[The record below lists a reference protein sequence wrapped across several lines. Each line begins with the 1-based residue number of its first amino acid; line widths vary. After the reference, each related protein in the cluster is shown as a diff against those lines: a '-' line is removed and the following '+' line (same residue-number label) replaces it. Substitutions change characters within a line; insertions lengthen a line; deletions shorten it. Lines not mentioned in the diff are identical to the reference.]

1 MRPQADTRGARRPS
15 ARSASLPFRAMAAAV
30 SHPSGERSASDIA
43 AQQRTALLSVFAAV
57 FLVAVKLGTGLV
69 TGSLGLI
76 AEAAH
81 SGTDLV
87 AALLTLFAVRIAVRP
102 ADDEHH
108 YGHGKAEH
116 LAALAES
123 SFLMLVS
130 AFLAFQAV
138 DRLAGGTTHHV
149 DATWWSFL
157 VLAIVIAV
165 DASRAVISRR
175 AARRHHSAALA
186 SNALH
191 FASDLAGSFAVLIGL
206 VLVALGEPR
215 ADAIAALIVAGL
227 VLVAAAR
234 LAGQSI
240 EVLMDRADAESEEA
254 VRNALGQFGDVEVRR
269 LRSRHA
275 AGRDFVDLVVAVSA
289 DAALAQAHTTADAI
303 EAAIRRELP
312 GSDVLVHVEPRAP
325 EGDLRERAT
334 AAALAMP
341 EVREVHNVRVM
352 QLDRGPE
359 LSLHVKLPRDLAL
372 GEAHAVVER
381 LENVLHEA
389 LPELRRVDTHI
400 EPLASTDYATR
411 PARDEVAGAREAI
424 EDVVSRYTGRAPA
437 KVSFRDAERGRVAL
451 IDVLLPADQPLPSAH
466 RRAGDIE
473 EAVRRRCP
481 ELADVIV
488 HTEPA
493 TASTRTG

>member
-1 MRPQADTRGARRPS
+1 MAVAGAQTTSPERGAS
-15 ARSASLPFRAMAAAV
+15 DAAS
-30 SHPSGERSASDIA
+30 
-43 AQQRTALLSVFAAV
+43 QQRVAILSVFAAV
-57 FLVAVKLGTGLV
+57 FLVTVKLATGLV

-102 ADDEHH
+102 ADQEHH

-123 SFLMLVS
+123 SFLMLIS

-138 DRLAGGTTHHV
+138 DRLASDSPPDIKT
-149 DATWWSFL
+149 TWWSFL
-157 VLAIVIAV
+157 VLAIVIGV
-165 DASRAVISRR
+165 DASRAIVTQR
-175 AARRHHSAALA
+175 AARRHHSPALA

-191 FASDLAGSFAVLIGL
+191 FASDLAGSLAVLVGL
-206 VLVALGEPR
+206 VLVAAGEPR
-215 ADAIAALIVAGL
+215 ADAIAALIVAAL

-234 LAGQSI
+234 LARQSI
-240 EVLMDRADAESEEA
+240 EVLMDRADADSEEA
-254 VRNALGQFGDVEVRR
+254 VRAALAEFGDLEVRR

-275 AGRDFVDLVVAVSA
+275 AGRDFVDLVVAISA
-289 DAALAQAHTTADAI
+289 DAGLAQAHTTADQI
-303 EAAIRRELP
+303 EEAIRRQLP
-312 GSDVLVHVEPRAP
+312 NSDVIVHVEPRAA

-334 AAALAMP
+334 AAALGVP
-341 EVREVHNVRVM
+341 EVREVHNVRV
-352 QLDRGPE
+352 LRLEGGPE
-359 LSLHVKLPRDLAL
+359 LSLHVKLPRELQL

-381 LENVLHEA
+381 LEATVHEA
-389 LPELRRVDTHI
+389 VPELRRVDTHI
-400 EPLASTDYATR
+400 EPLSETDWATR
-411 PARDEVAGAREAI
+411 PARDEVAQAREAI

-437 KVSFRDAERGRVAL
+437 KVSFRDADRGRVAL

-473 EAVRRRCP
+473 EAVRARCP

-493 TASTRTG
+493 TASTPTG